1 MKYVLGIDGGGTKTR
16 GIVLNQNGEIVKDLT
31 TGPTNYHS
39 SGILKTK
46 ETLKNLYDTLISG
59 LSPGDIEHIFLGLA
73 GADLEIDFKRLNQMI
88 SEITERP
95 FTLAN
100 DIWCA
105 FKASSSENW
114 GAVSIYGTGANAA
127 AISKKGETFGL
138 RALGHILGGGGGG
151 YDIACD
157 ALHFAFRS
165 EEGTYKK
172 TKLETEI
179 PKIFDQ
185 EQLIDLID
193 RMHPEF
199 NLSEKD
205 LGKITPLVFDLAEKK
220 DAVSCE
226 ILKKYGSMQGK
237 MLCSVIKK
245 ADLLEESIPI
255 VIGGSVFK
263 GKSPLFIEAMM
274 HEVKQLNPMA
284 HLVKPQAPPVLGAL
298 LYAQEKAG
306 WEVNR
311 PIIEV

>member
-1 MKYVLGIDGGGTKTR
+1 MKYVIGIDGGGSKTR
-16 GIVLNQNGEIVKDLT
+16 GIIMKQNGEVFKDIT

-46 ETLKNLYDTLISG
+46 ETLKNLYDNLTAG
-59 LSPGDIEHIFLGLA
+59 LSTKDIQHIFLGLA
-73 GADLEIDFKRLNQMI
+73 GADLDVDFKRLNQMI
-88 SEITERP
+88 SELTREP

-127 AISKKGETFGL
+127 AISKNGQSYGL
-138 RALGHILGGGGGG
+138 RALGHTLGGGGGG

-172 TKLETEI
+172 TKLEKEI

-185 EQLIDLID
+185 KQLTDLID
-193 RMHPEF
+193 WMHPEF
-199 NLSEKD
+199 KLSEKD

-220 DAVSCE
+220 DEVSCE

-245 ADLLEESIPI
+245 ANLLEERIPV
-255 VIGGSVFK
+255 VIGGSVYK
-263 GKSPLFIEAMM
+263 GSSPLFIEAMM

-284 HLVKPQAPPVLGAL
+284 YLVKAQAPPVLGAL

-311 PIIEV
+311 PMIEN